1 MSQAS
6 AALETVF
13 RLEYG
18 RVLATLIRHVGDI
31 DLAEDSL
38 SEAMTA
44 ALTAWESV
52 IPENPGAWLT
62 TTARRKAIDRLRRA
76 ANYTSKQAELRHLRQ
91 LEQVEDSPDEQA
103 HAIVDDQLRL
113 IFTCCH
119 PSLSSEVQ
127 VALTLKTLGGLSTQ
141 EIARAFLVPEA
152 TMAQRIVRA
161 KKKIKTAN
169 IPYRVPPESELT
181 SRLSAVLQVI
191 YLIFNEGYL
200 SAAGDRYLRRDLC
213 AEALRLGT
221 LLTSLMPRETEAAG
235 LAALMSFHLARFEA
249 RTDEDGQAV
258 LLEDQDRSLWDH
270 EAIAEADR
278 RLTHTLESGGN
289 GPYVLQAA
297 IAGVHATSPS
307 FDQTGWEEIAFL
319 YTQLHAL
326 QPSPVIALNKAIAIA
341 MSVSPQAGLEEV
353 ELLGEALGQYPHFH
367 TARAKLLER
376 VGRFEE
382 AERAI
387 EVALT
392 LTLNTS
398 DRAHLEAELKRMGGL

>member
-1 MSQAS
+1 VSQAS
-6 AALETVF
+6 ATLETVF

-38 SEAMTA
+38 SDAMTA
-44 ALTAWESV
+44 ALTAWEST

-76 ANYTSKQAELRHLRQ
+76 ANYTSKQDELAHLRR
-91 LEQVEDSPDEQA
+91 LEQGEDSPEEQD

-119 PSLSSEVQ
+119 PSLSSEAQ

-141 EIARAFLVPEA
+141 EIGRAFLIPET

-169 IPYRVPPESELT
+169 IPYRVPAESELT

-200 SAAGDRYLRRDLC
+200 SAAGDHHLRRDLC
-213 AEALRLGT
+213 SEALRLGT
-221 LLTSLMPRETEAAG
+221 LLTSLMPTETEAAG
-235 LAALMSFHLARFEA
+235 LAALMSFHLARFDA
-249 RTDEDGQAV
+249 RTDEDGRAV
-258 LLEDQDRSLWDH
+258 LLEDQDRSLWDQ

-341 MSVSPQAGLEEV
+341 LSVSPQAGLDEA
-353 ELLGEALGQYPHFH
+353 ELLGKALDQYPHFH

-376 VGRFEE
+376 VGRLEE
-382 AERAI
+382 AERAMR
-387 EVALT
+387 VALT
-392 LTLNTS
+392 LTLNPA
-398 DRAHLEAELKRMGGL
+398 DRAHLKAELKRMGGP